1 MDLKLL
7 YKSDNYHL
15 SVRDVYASAYV
26 CVLGGGGG
34 VLDRGSGAGRGG
46 GALRVYFVRSMG

>member
-1 MDLKLL
+1 MRKKMIKHLSMDLKLL

-15 SVRDVYASAYV
+15 SVRDVYASACV

-34 VLDRGSGAGRGG
+34 GC
-46 GALRVYFVRSMG
+46 